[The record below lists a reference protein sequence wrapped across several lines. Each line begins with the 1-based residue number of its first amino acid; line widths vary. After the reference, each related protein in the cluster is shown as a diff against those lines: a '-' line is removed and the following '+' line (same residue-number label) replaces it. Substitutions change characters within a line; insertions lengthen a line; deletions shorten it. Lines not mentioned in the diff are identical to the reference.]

1 MIKVGFG
8 KQGETPSRTRH
19 CNAVMPV
26 KSDTTQLKLLS
37 RLKRFMLEQI
47 SPKAITL
54 ALFSALSL
62 SQVALAQDVKT
73 TESEDEII
81 FTANR
86 YATSANEIGSQSIV
100 ITGKEIQNRQYHT
113 ATEALAHQPG
123 VILSQ
128 NGINGPSSLFIRGS
142 DRTLVLIDGV
152 PMYDPIG
159 TGGSFN
165 FMSFGALLD
174 VDRIEI
180 LNGPQS
186 ALYGSSGMAGVIQ
199 IFTNDLNQKGTKVRL
214 MAGSNSTFQTSIK
227 TTGQQGKLRYS
238 LSGLIENSHGIDA
251 TEDKSWKQPLDYDK
265 DKYKNR
271 QLSGRL
277 NYLLTEDLDID
288 FSYNYNNQYYRYD
301 TVDTINKNVDN
312 KGKLFSGRLALNG
325 TFFDDKL
332 TSSLSYSLMNLKRED
347 NGSWSSDSF
356 TGRTQS
362 VALDNSFTLDQNFIT
377 SFGLK
382 YMHERGKV
390 SSASLD
396 RTQNTKSI
404 YLEQGLNFSEKFF
417 NTIGIRYD
425 KNSVFGS
432 KTTYRLTSRYNLNDS
447 LAFKGSL
454 GTGFT
459 TPTIS
464 QLYHF
469 AWGGNSNLKSETSR
483 GYDFGVEFKPTAS
496 SIVSISYFNTRYK
509 DMIAGD
515 PVTYLYENLD
525 RVKTSGFE
533 FIGSLKLN
541 EQLELSGS
549 YTYLDAQQKKSDQK
563 YQKLTYRPRH
573 QVTANLTYQPIH
585 NLTLNASAIY
595 YSERKANSYNPVTW
609 VSSPVT
615 LKSFLVFDVAGSY
628 KINNTFE
635 VDAKIQNLFNEDYN
649 LIEGYRERGRSAY
662 IGVNISL

>member
-19 CNAVMPV
+19 CNAVMPA

-62 SQVALAQDVKT
+62 SQVAFAQDVKT

-325 TFFDDKL
+325 AFFDDKL

-615 LKSFLVFDVAGSY
+615 LKSLLVFDVAGSY

>member
-1 MIKVGFG
+1 
-8 KQGETPSRTRH
+8 
-19 CNAVMPV
+19 
-26 KSDTTQLKLLS
+26 
-37 RLKRFMLEQI
+37 MLEQI

-62 SQVALAQDVKT
+62 SQVAFAQDVKT

-128 NGINGPSSLFIRGS
+128 SGINGPSSLFIRGS

-325 TFFDDKL
+325 AFFDDKL

-662 IGVNISL
+662 VGVNISL

>member
-1 MIKVGFG
+1 
-8 KQGETPSRTRH
+8 
-19 CNAVMPV
+19 
-26 KSDTTQLKLLS
+26 
-37 RLKRFMLEQI
+37 MLEQF
-47 SPKAITL
+47 SQKALAL

-62 SQVALAQDVKT
+62 SQVVLAQDVKT
-73 TESEDEII
+73 TENEDEII

-113 ATEALAHQPG
+113 AAEALAHQPG

-142 DRTLVLIDGV
+142 DRTQVLIDGV

-174 VDRIEI
+174 VDRIEV
-180 LNGPQS
+180 LKGPQS

-199 IFTNDLNQKGTKVRL
+199 IFTNDLSQKGTKLRL

-238 LSGLIENSHGIDA
+238 FSGLIENSHGIDA

-277 NYLLTEDLDID
+277 NYLLTEDFDID

-312 KGKLFSGRLALNG
+312 TGKLFSGRLALNG
-325 TFFDDKL
+325 AFFDDKL

-347 NGSWSSDSF
+347 NGAWSSDSF

-404 YLEQGLNFSEKFF
+404 YVEQGLNFSERFF
-417 NTIGIRYD
+417 NTIGFRYD

-432 KTTYRLTSRYNLNDS
+432 KATYRLTSRYNFDDN
-447 LAFKGSL
+447 LAFKGSF

-469 AWGGNSNLKSETSR
+469 AWGGNPNLKSETSR
-483 GYDFGVEFKPTAS
+483 GYDFGVEFKPS
-496 SIVSISYFNTRYK
+496 SSSVVSVSYFNTRYK
-509 DMIAGD
+509 NMIAGD

-525 RVKTSGFE
+525 RAKTSGFE
-533 FIGSLKLN
+533 FVGSVKLN

-563 YQKLTYRPRH
+563 YERLIYRPRH
-573 QVTANLTYQPIH
+573 QVTANLTYEPIH

-609 VSSPVT
+609 QSSPVT
-615 LKSFLVFDVAGSY
+615 LKSFIVFDIAGSY

-635 VDAKIQNLFNEDYN
+635 VDAKIQNLFNKDYN
-649 LIEGYRERGRSAY
+649 FIDGYRERGRSAY
-662 IGVNISL
+662 VGVNISL

>member
-1 MIKVGFG
+1 
-8 KQGETPSRTRH
+8 
-19 CNAVMPV
+19 
-26 KSDTTQLKLLS
+26 
-37 RLKRFMLEQI
+37 MLEQI